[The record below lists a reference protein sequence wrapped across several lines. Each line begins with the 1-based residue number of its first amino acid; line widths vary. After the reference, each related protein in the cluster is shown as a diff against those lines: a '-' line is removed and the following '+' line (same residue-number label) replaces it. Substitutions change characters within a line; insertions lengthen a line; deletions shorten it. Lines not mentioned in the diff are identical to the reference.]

1 MRLCRFNGDR
11 LGIVEGTNIR
21 DVTTALDV
29 LPSYRY
35 PLPGHDE
42 LVAHLDKVRAR
53 VEAVRNQAP
62 SIPLAGVKLL
72 SPVANPGKIIAAPV
86 NYQKHLD
93 EVKSDSQIHA
103 NNPAHT
109 ITIQQAG
116 VFLKASS
123 SLVGPSEGIAVRKP
137 DRRTDHEV
145 ELAFV
150 IGRTASNVSREDA
163 LRYVAGYAI
172 GLDVTIRGSED
183 RSLRKS
189 PDSYTVVGPWLVTAD
204 EISDPGALDL
214 ELTVNGERRQKSNTK
229 YLILGVAELIEL
241 ASSFYTL
248 YPGDIVLTGTPE
260 GVSPI
265 SPGDRIVAT
274 IERIGT
280 MEVDVYAASTG
291 GGSETTR
298 PTHVAGIVTINT

>member
-1 MRLCRFNGDR
+1 MRLCRFNESR
-11 LGIVEGTNIR
+11 LGVVEGAGIR
-21 DVTTALDV
+21 DVTLALDV

-35 PLPGHDE
+35 PLPGHDV
-42 LVAHLDKVRAR
+42 LVANLDKVRAR
-53 VEAVRNQAP
+53 IDALRGQAP
-62 SIPLAGVKLL
+62 LVPLSDAKLL

-116 VFLKASS
+116 VFLKAGS
-123 SLVGPSEGIAVRKP
+123 SLVGPGEGVAVCKP
-137 DRRTDHEV
+137 ERRTDHEV
-145 ELAFV
+145 ELAFI
-150 IGRTASNVSREDA
+150 IGTTASHVSRAEA
-163 LRYVAGYAI
+163 LRHVAGYAI
-172 GLDVTIRGSED
+172 GLDISIRGSED

-189 PDSYTVVGPWLVTAD
+189 PDSYTVLGPWLVTAD
-204 EISDPGALDL
+204 EVPDPGALDL
-214 ELTVNGERRQKSNTK
+214 EIAVNGERRQKSNTR

-248 YPGDIVLTGTPE
+248 YPGDVVLTGTPE

-265 SPGDRIVAT
+265 NPGDRIVAT

-280 MEVDVYAASTG
+280 MEIEVRG
-291 GGSETTR
+291 
-298 PTHVAGIVTINT
+298 

>member
-1 MRLCRFNGDR
+1 MRLCRFNEGR
-11 LGIVEGTNIR
+11 LGVVEGDGIL
-21 DVTTALDV
+21 DVTAVLEV
-29 LPSYRY
+29 LPPHRY
-35 PLPGHDE
+35 PLPGYDV
-42 LVAHLDKVRAR
+42 LVANLVLLRAQIETIR
-53 VEAVRNQAP
+53 DRAP
-62 SIPLAGVKLL
+62 VVPLSGAKLL

-123 SLVGPSEGIAVRKP
+123 SLVGPGQGVALRKP
-137 DRRTDHEV
+137 ERRTDHEV

-150 IGRTASNVSREDA
+150 IGKTANNVSRDDA
-163 LRYVAGYAI
+163 LRYVAGYSI
-172 GLDVTIRGSED
+172 GLDVSIRGSED

-189 PDSYTVVGPWLVTAD
+189 ADSYTVLGPWLVTAD
-204 EISDPGALDL
+204 EIPNPGELDL
-214 ELTVNGERRQKSNTK
+214 EIAVNGERRQKSNTR

-265 SPGDRIVAT
+265 NPGDRIVAT
-274 IERIGT
+274 IERVGT
-280 MEVDVYAASTG
+280 MEVGVRAADTH
-291 GGSETTR
+291 GGSEKTH
-298 PTHVAGIVTINT
+298 PTVGTVKLAPNT